1 LEIHQFLK
9 IEYFYINI
17 IYDLIHKVHSYW
29 TIFVLTILVIAILNS
44 IIGILKGR
52 EFSTK
57 DLRINLF
64 ALIFSHIQFL
74 IGFIKYFV
82 SPWYDKWDSLGIINV
97 MKDVKIRSYLVEHPL
112 VNIIAISLITLGWSI
127 HKRQNISSKK
137 FLRIGLFYTLGLFL
151 FLSRIP

>member
-1 LEIHQFLK
+1 M
-9 IEYFYINI
+9 YN
-17 IYDLIHKVHSYW
+17 LIHKVHSYW
-29 TIFVLTILVIAILNS
+29 TIFVLITLAIAILNS
-44 IIGILKGR
+44 ILGISKGR

-64 ALIFSHIQFL
+64 GLIFSLIQFF

-82 SPWYDKWDSLGIINV
+82 SPWYDKWGSLGIINV
-97 MKDVKIRSYLVEHPL
+97 MKDIKIRSYLVEHPL
-112 VNIIAISLITLGWSI
+112 INIIAIGLITLGWSI

-151 FLSRIP
+151 FLSRISWDSWIKI

>member
-1 LEIHQFLK
+1 M
-9 IEYFYINI
+9 
-17 IYDLIHKVHSYW
+17 YDLINKIHSYW
-29 TIFVLTILVIAILNS
+29 TVFVLIILVIAIFKS
-44 IIGILKGR
+44 FVGISKGH

-82 SPWYDKWDSLGIINV
+82 SPWYNKWDSMGIIKV
-97 MKDVKIRSYLVEHPL
+97 IKDIKIRSYLLEQPII
-112 VNIIAISLITLGWSI
+112 NIVAIGLITLGWSI

-137 FLRIGLFYTLGLFL
+137 FLRIGLFYTLGLLL
-151 FLSRIP
+151 FLSRFPWNSWIKI